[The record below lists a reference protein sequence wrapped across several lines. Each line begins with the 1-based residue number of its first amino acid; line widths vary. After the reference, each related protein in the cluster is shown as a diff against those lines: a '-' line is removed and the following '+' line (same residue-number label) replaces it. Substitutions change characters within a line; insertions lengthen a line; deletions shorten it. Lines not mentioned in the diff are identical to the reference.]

1 MSHRNRVTYQS
12 ESVFVGDNDQP
23 TPDLLTRVQNANYNF
38 NITRTDVN
46 QFGQVGRIDSLIL
59 EAPTVSLDLSYL
71 LTDGKNEEHLDFV
84 VKNAA
89 LGSASDVPFY
99 KNILLGPNNGAP
111 KRSPEGGDLPGDPMS
126 GKSYYILTVPDGKD
140 SISSDGNPYDPNV
153 AGNSLI
159 KIGNGYINE
168 WSMEVSVGALPTVS
182 CSFEAANCE
191 VTNYIGDAGKF
202 GALPAIDLV
211 AFQRLTAYDDQD
223 DTTYVSLPAQIKED
237 NNYDSEDQ
245 VSALRPGDI
254 AISLSTDGGSVPVAT
269 ITNNTIEGLTVTY
282 DSGQI
287 DVNGSVDGNG
297 TLTIRF
303 EGSTTYTTA
312 GSGDT
317 VNVDF
322 WFEYDVVESSYE
334 GQSLNGFAQSIA
346 TVLGDGNPPDRQS
359 HGWIDFSGFSGLV
372 TGGGSGS
379 ENYVTIDSAAE
390 VMASAADIG
399 GGDTLD
405 SAIVFGNP
413 ITVDVTP
420 VTSGGQ
426 PGVIAKQLIGAVGT
440 TVEGAAHIQSFNL
453 SIPFGRT
460 PLQRIGTLF
469 SFARPLDLPTNA
481 TFSVNAL
488 VSDLN
493 DGKLMDKLCQKDLQI
508 HIVMRAPVCPNLD
521 SPTQGGEVIEIM
533 LKDVELESESIGSSI
548 GDNKTVDLTFN
559 VGIHGSEDSDRGI
572 FVRFHDAD

>member
-84 VKNAA
+84 VINDT
-89 LGSASDVPFY
+89 LGGADDVPFY

-111 KRSPEGGDLPGDPMS
+111 KRTPEGEDLGGDPMS

-191 VTNYIGDAGKF
+191 VTNYIGADGKF
-202 GALPAIDLV
+202 GALPAVDLV
-211 AFQRLTAYDDQD
+211 AFKRLTTYEPLDN
-223 DTTYVSLPAQIKED
+223 TTYVTLPTQITED
-237 NNYDSEDQ
+237 NNYNAQDQ

-254 AISLSTDGGSVPVAT
+254 AISLST
-269 ITNNTIEGLTVTY
+269 
-282 DSGQI
+282 
-287 DVNGSVDGNG
+287 
-297 TLTIRF
+297 
-303 EGSTTYTTA
+303 
-312 GSGDT
+312 SGDQT
-317 VNVDF
+317 
-322 WFEYDVVESSYE
+322 
-334 GQSLNGFAQSIA
+334 
-346 TVLGDGNPPDRQS
+346 
-359 HGWIDFSGFSGLV
+359 
-372 TGGGSGS
+372 
-379 ENYVTIDSAAE
+379 
-390 VMASAADIG
+390 
-399 GGDTLD
+399 
-405 SAIVFGNP
+405 
-413 ITVDVTP
+413 
-420 VTSGGQ
+420 Q
-426 PGVIAKQLIGAVGT
+426 PGVIAKQLVGDIGTA
-440 TVEGAAHIQSFNL
+440 VEGAAHIQSFNL

-508 HIVMRAPVCPNLD
+508 HIVMRAPECPNLD
-521 SPTQGGEVIEIM
+521 SPVQGGEVIEIV

-559 VGIHGSEDSDRGI
+559 VGIHGAEDGNRGI
-572 FVRFHDAD
+572 FVRFHDADPVV